1 MIQTASPLEQALH
14 DPSFWRRAAALR
26 AWRQEPADLDR
37 LRLALRHED
46 WRIRRRAVR
55 LLARLSPPDLRAA
68 LPDSAWQVRRA
79 AAALVRDPEAHAEL
93 LPLLADPIAPVR
105 EAAAESLGHLLASDA
120 LAAGVKS
127 AVAAGL
133 LAALEDR
140 DDAVREQAAGALSST
155 FLDRECL
162 PALRRALEDESSLVR
177 STVAS
182 MIAAFG
188 PDSES
193 ETALLGLLA
202 TSSRSVLLAAVAAL
216 GRAGGRPAV
225 EHLLALLDGDGECRV
240 AAVNALA
247 QLGQRVAGVEEDL
260 LRLLDAGPVRRRL
273 GIAQALG
280 LLGSH
285 AALTKV
291 RAWLGADR
299 WPVRRR
305 GVRALAGFASLA
317 PELTADLESRL
328 HDSHARVRRAA
339 VETAGALGRDALPLL
354 PAILKRLHE
363 QDRGV
368 RVASLRALRQ
378 LLPHASEHVRS
389 WLALLCE
396 ARRGPGHQ
404 VRALLR
410 LDVSASVRAE
420 FQATCVRR
428 GQWFARLAGQP
439 ESPDVEAKSAWQAA
453 RAAARQAGARDTR
466 KITDSRETQR
476 AARAARRAEHSWQL
490 ALLGKLLLGAAP

>member
-1 MIQTASPLEQALH
+1 MQPGSPLEKALH
-14 DPSFWRRAAALR
+14 DASFWRRAAALR
-26 AWRQEPADLDR
+26 VWQPDAGDLDR

-46 WRIRRRAVR
+46 WRIRGRALR
-55 LLARLSPPDLRAA
+55 LLAVLSPPDLRAA
-68 LPDSAWQVRRA
+68 HADPAWQVRRA
-79 AAALVRDPEAHAEL
+79 AAALVRDSDAHADL
-93 LPLLADPIAPVR
+93 LSLLADPIAPVR
-105 EAAAESLGHLLASDA
+105 EAAAEALGHLLTSDA
-120 LAAGVKS
+120 LTADVRS
-127 AVAAGL
+127 SITAVL
-133 LAALEDR
+133 LAALVDR
-140 DDAVREQAAGALSST
+140 DGAVREQAACGLSRAP
-155 FLDRECL
+155 LDRKCL
-162 PALRRALEDESSLVR
+162 PALRRALEDESPLVR

-202 TSSRSVLLAAVAAL
+202 TTSRSVRLAAVAAL
-216 GRAGGRPAV
+216 GRSGGRPAV
-225 EHLLALLDGDGECRV
+225 EHLLALLDSEGECRV
-240 AAVNALA
+240 AAVQALA
-247 QLGQRVAGVEEDL
+247 QLGRRTPGIEEDL

-285 AALTKV
+285 AALAKV
-291 RAWLGADR
+291 CTWLGADR

-317 PELTADLESRL
+317 QGLTADLEARL
-328 HDSHARVRRAA
+328 QDSHARVRRAA
-339 VETAGALGRDALPLL
+339 VETTGALGRDALPLL

-378 LLPHASEHVRS
+378 MLLHTPGHVRS

-396 ARRGPGHQ
+396 AQRGPRHQ

-410 LDVSASVRAE
+410 LDVSASVCAE

-428 GQWFARLAGQP
+428 GRWFARLTGQP
-439 ESPDVEAKSAWQAA
+439 ESPDVEAKSAWHAA
-453 RAAARQAGARDTR
+453 RDAARQAGARGSG
-466 KITDSRETQR
+466 KITNPEEARR
-476 AARAARRAEHSWQL
+476 AARAARQAEHSWQL